1 MTANHR
7 WNHPLP
13 ECTDD
18 NRYTEVLVGDEQATK
33 AERERMARACLACPL
48 YLDCLEDLIAEGKA
62 WEFNEVQALIAQ
74 PAQERTARPHQP
86 E

>member
-1 MTANHR
+1 MTANPR

-13 ECTDD
+13 ECTED
-18 NRYTEVLVGDEQATK
+18 NRYTEVLLGDGEATK

-48 YLDCLEDLIAEGKA
+48 YLDCLEDVIAAGMA
-62 WEFNEVQALIAQ
+62 WELSEVQALIAQ
-74 PAQERTARPHQP
+74 RADERTEGPHQP